1 MFAVAEESATIETF
15 AVSPRVHT
23 PTITTLYDL
32 IEAFQDQVA
41 PEDDAA
47 VTAAV
52 AHLFNAAYVKFLN
65 MSGECGVGKPLLAAR
80 SSRPRARRHTGVG

>member
-1 MFAVAEESATIETF
+1 MFAVAEEFPTIDTF
-15 AVSPRVHT
+15 AVSARAHT

-41 PEDDAA
+41 PEDDVA

-52 AHLFNAAYVKFLN
+52 AHLFNTTHVKFLA
-65 MSGECGVGKPLLAAR
+65 MSEDCGVGKSLLAAR
-80 SSRPRARRHTGVG
+80 ASRPRARRHKGVG

>member
-15 AVSPRVHT
+15 AVSPRVHP
-23 PTITTLYDL
+23 PTIRTLYDL

-52 AHLFNAAYVKFLN
+52 AHLFNRAYVKFLT
-65 MSGECGVGKPLLAAR
+65 MSGECRVGKPLLSAR
-80 SSRPRARRHTGVG
+80 PSRPRARRHKGVG

>member
-1 MFAVAEESATIETF
+1 MSAVVEESATIETF

-52 AHLFNAAYVKFLN
+52 AHLFNAAYVKFLA
-65 MSGECGVGKPLLAAR
+65 MSEDCGVGKALLAAR
-80 SSRPRARRHTGVG
+80 SSRPRARRHKGVG

>member
-1 MFAVAEESATIETF
+1 MFAVAEESATTETF
-15 AVSPRVHT
+15 AVSPRVHP

-41 PEDDAA
+41 PADDAA

-65 MSGECGVGKPLLAAR
+65 MPEDCGVGKPLQTAR
-80 SSRPRARRHTGVG
+80 SSRPRARRHKGVG